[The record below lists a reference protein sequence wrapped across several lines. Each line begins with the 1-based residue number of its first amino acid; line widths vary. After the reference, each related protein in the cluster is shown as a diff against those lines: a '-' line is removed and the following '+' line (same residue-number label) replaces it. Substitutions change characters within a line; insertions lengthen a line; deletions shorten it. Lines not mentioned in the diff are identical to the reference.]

1 MAATPT
7 PPELSPLPT
16 PLFGPVEP
24 LVSLLMV
31 ARNAAEHIDAALTSA
46 RRQTLEAIE
55 IVVVDDRS
63 TDATGEIIRRHAEE
77 DPRVIPVRGHGKGL
91 AAVRNLSVAAA
102 AAPYAAVLDADDIL
116 HPRHAE
122 HLLDLARRTG
132 ADIAAANMIA
142 FSREAPASLFASGLK
157 WSAERMIG
165 HADFVAS
172 GRLGR
177 EAVQLGYL
185 KPLFRLDALR
195 RHGLHYDLRLRIG
208 EDWDLVERALA
219 AGLTYAWR
227 PEPTYY
233 YRRHAASTSFRWTPE
248 DLTALIAAE
257 RDRIA
262 EDAGRDPALARARAE
277 RLASLEDTLAH
288 CEAVAHLK
296 SRAAGK
302 AIAALARRP
311 RAAGLLWQSVREGLA
326 RRAAAA
332 RRPSDTAPS
341 SAGEG
346 PHVLVCG
353 EERPGSEVALAAALV
368 KASGV
373 PLKRL
378 TRAQLADPLATARA
392 GQGAAMVLLAEEALA
407 DAAAHAIGDGVPFVA
422 AAGTA
427 HPLVQ
432 HTIAAETCGELLGLI
447 PGQAL
452 ADHGLAWRERA
463 RPPRRGIAA

>member
-1 MAATPT
+1 MVA
-7 PPELSPLPT
+7 PPPPPPPT
-16 PLFGPVEP
+16 PLFGPAQP

-31 ARNAAEHIDAALTSA
+31 ARNAAAHIDAALTSA
-46 RRQTLEAIE
+46 RRQTLREIE

-63 TDATGEIIRRHAEE
+63 SDATGEIIRRHAEE

-91 AAVRNLSVAAA
+91 AAVRNLSIAAA

-142 FSREAPASLFASGLK
+142 FSQGAPASLFAAGGA
-157 WSAERMIG
+157 WNAERMIG
-165 HADFVAS
+165 HAEFVAS
-172 GRLGR
+172 GKLGG

-185 KPLFRLDALR
+185 KPLFRIAALR
-195 RHGLHYDLRLRIG
+195 KAGLAYDMRLRIG

-248 DLTALIAAE
+248 DLAALIAAE

-262 EDAGRDPALARARAE
+262 AGSTDAALVKARAE

-288 CEAVAHLK
+288 CEAVGHLK
-296 SRAAGK
+296 ARAMGK
-302 AIAALARRP
+302 AMAALARRP
-311 RAAGLLWQSVREGLA
+311 RAVGLLWQSLREGLG
-326 RRAAAA
+326 RRAAAAA
-332 RRPSDTAPS
+332 RRPGAAAAP
-341 SAGEG
+341 AAAEG
-346 PHVLVCG
+346 PLVLVCG
-353 EERPGSEVALAAALV
+353 EARPGSPVALAAALIT
-368 KASGV
+368 ASGIR
-373 PLKRL
+373 LRRL
-378 TRAQLADPLATARA
+378 TRAELSDPLATARA

-407 DAAAHAIGDGVPFVA
+407 DAAAHAIADGVPVVGE
-422 AAGTA
+422 AGA
-427 HPLVQ
+427 SHPLVE
-432 HTIAAETCGELLGLI
+432 HHLDEASCGNLLGLL
-447 PGQAL
+447 PAHAL
-452 ADHGLAWRERA
+452 VDNGLAWRERA
-463 RPPRRGIAA
+463 RSRPGLAA